1 MRKRSFLL
9 FAVVITD
16 CSTGERNRRIII
28 IFSDECIIE
37 GWTKYDLSKRGKEK
51 RLQGLHRGGDT
62 WVWKKEQEGVRQCE
76 NVLMSFRVA
85 LSCPWASDQPRG
97 LLSLCRKSLE
107 PIGNWKVLGK
117 CELVFFWCWLGLL
130 FFVVGTWSNKILGQ
144 TVVLSLFEV
153 WVLII
158 DVFQLS
164 RRRFLPFWELPEWIC
179 KNCSGSLRPVIPSR
193 GVFRT
198 YPV

>member
-1 MRKRSFLL
+1 MY
-9 FAVVITD
+9 
-16 CSTGERNRRIII
+16 NR
-28 IFSDECIIE
+28 
-37 GWTKYDLSKRGKEK
+37 GLNTMLSKQEGKGEEVT
-51 RLQGLHRGGDT
+51 RTPQRRWHLRVEEGARRSSP
-62 WVWKKEQEGVRQCE
+62 VWKCVDVFKSGS
-76 NVLMSFRVA
+76 VLS
-85 LSCPWASDQPRG
+85 WASDQPRG

-130 FFVVGTWSNKILGQ
+130 FFVVGTWNNKILGQ

-164 RRRFLPFWELPEWIC
+164 RIRCLPFWELPEWIS
-179 KNCSGSLRPVIPSR
+179 KNCSGSLRPVISSR

-198 YPV
+198 

>member
-9 FAVVITD
+9 FAVVIID
-16 CSTGERNRRIII
+16 CSIGQRNTRIII

-37 GWTKYDLSKRGKEK
+37 GWTKYYLSKRGKEK

-62 WVWKKEQEGVRQCE
+62 WVWKKEQEGVHQFE

-85 LSCPWASDQPRG
+85 LSCPWAAAQPRG
-97 LLSLCRKSLE
+97 PRKSSE
-107 PIGNWKVLGK
+107 PIGNWEVLWK
-117 CELVFFWCWLGLL
+117 YELIFFWCWLGLL
-130 FFVVGTWSNKILGQ
+130 FFVGGTWSNKILGQ

-164 RRRFLPFWELPEWIC
+164 RRRCLLFWELPEWIS
-179 KNCSGSLRPVIPSR
+179 KNCSGSLRPVIPCR